1 MNKLWFDESLSDAV
15 DDPRLHEELVP
26 SMYVEIEKKERYRLN
41 GNIVKGLEKLG
52 HNVIVGNDAA
62 FAVVQ
67 AVYRKPGKG
76 IYAKSDPRKYGVPAG
91 VSSATSRFS
100 FPVPVVGPSA
110 KDFYPL
116 QRAKFTGGIFLL

>member
-26 SMYVEIEKKERYRLN
+26 SMDVEIEKKYRLN
-41 GNIVKGLEKLG
+41 GDIVKGLEKLG
-52 HNVIVGNDAA
+52 HNVKVGKDAD

-76 IYAKSDPRKYGVPAG
+76 IYV
-91 VSSATSRFS
+91 
-100 FPVPVVGPSA
+100 
-110 KDFYPL
+110 
-116 QRAKFTGGIFLL
+116 